1 MPVERSQGQPRPLVP
16 RPDEL
21 PAGVQATEQAEAR
34 EERTERGT
42 WTKGA
47 RTAQSKGGRALKNR
61 TALSHQA
68 GLDPILTL
76 TAFRPYLA
84 QAKPFAKAEASA
96 IARTVGGGELGPGPA
111 SIVVSASLQLAASRY
126 WFDQGAATGD
136 PKAFETASRLAD
148 ASRSNLLSA
157 REMAA
162 KEAKARPKGRPQ
174 WMTDL
179 GVEPGKA
186 GKP

>member
-1 MPVERSQGQPRPLVP
+1 MPVQRSQGQVRAQAPRA
-16 RPDEL
+16 DEL
-21 PAGVQATEQAEAR
+21 PEGVQANEQAEAR
-34 EERTERGT
+34 GERTERGT

-76 TAFRPYLA
+76 ETFKPYLA
-84 QAKPFAKAEASA
+84 QAKPFAKAEIGA
-96 IARTVGGGELGPGPA
+96 IARSLGGGELGPGP
-111 SIVVSASLQLAASRY
+111 SSVVVSASLQLAASRY

-162 KEAKARPKGRPQ
+162 KEAKSRPPKTRAIPAYFQ
-174 WMTDL
+174 
-179 GVEPGKA
+179 ESE
-186 GKP
+186 